1 MDKFASLPQGYDI
14 RLENQRGYVGTLEAK
29 GQDHYVALDSP
40 DPRFG
45 RFVKIARQDLNGA
58 PLGMKVVV
66 ELTAVVS
73 EEEAHGKIVEVLG
86 DPGKGDVA
94 ITGIIRS
101 YLLREAFP
109 PAVLAE
115 VESLPPDPD
124 PADLETEIAQGR
136 LDLRDQH
143 TYTIDGLDARDLD
156 DAIAVERLGS
166 GYRLWVHIAD
176 VSHYVRPQTE
186 LDKEAFKRAN
196 SVYLVDRVLPMLPP
210 KLSNGLC
217 SLNPGHDRLCLS
229 CRIDYNAEGQVIAGQ
244 VAKTVI
250 QSKVRSSYEELREI
264 FAGQELE
271 GLPDW
276 FLESVSLA
284 RELSALLS
292 ARRTRRGAL
301 AFDFP
306 ETKVVLDAEGQ
317 VTDIYGEKQD
327 EANQIIESFMIAAN
341 EYVAAFCDEYRLPAI
356 YRVHEDPPGE
366 KMDLVL
372 QYAEDLGLGIHI
384 PRDIQPKNLQQ
395 LLSKIKS
402 EPYGLTLSEML
413 LRALAKARY
422 DTEDLGHF
430 GLASQQYCHFTAP
443 IRRYADLVVHRAV
456 KAELEGKSPGKRPKN
471 LKLVAA
477 HISEMER
484 VSIDAERDSDD
495 QKIVE
500 YYADKLGETYQG
512 EISGFS
518 NSSFFVQLP
527 NTVEG
532 SILYASMD
540 SGYIQFY
547 PDRLLAQ
554 NRDTGE
560 YYQLGD
566 QVKIQIARVD
576 LERRFL
582 DFKLLQH
589 EETPLHGGGG
599 KAGHRHGGRRKQK
612 YGSHQA
618 TKYSGRRKKSRNQ
631 HKLRGKGRKKK

>member
-1 MDKFASLPQGYDI
+1 MDKFASLPQGYEI

-45 RFVKIARQDLNGA
+45 RFIKIARQDLNGA

-66 ELTAVVS
+66 ELTGVVS
-73 EEEAHGKIVEVLG
+73 EEEAHGKIIEVLG

-109 PAVLAE
+109 PAALEE
-115 VESLPPDPD
+115 VEDMPVDPD
-124 PADLETEIAQGR
+124 PADLEAEITQGR

-156 DAIAVERLGS
+156 DAIAVERLGE

-176 VSHYVRPQTE
+176 VSHYVRPNTE

-250 QSKVRSSYEELREI
+250 QSKVRSSYEELRGI
-264 FAGQELE
+264 FAGQEPE

-284 RELSALLS
+284 RELSTLLS
-292 ARRTRRGAL
+292 ARRDRRGAL
-301 AFDFP
+301 VFDFP
-306 ETKVVLDAEGQ
+306 ETKVVLDSEGQ
-317 VTDIYGEKQD
+317 VTDIYGEQQD

-372 QYAEDLGLGIHI
+372 QYAEDLGLGIRI

-395 LLSKIKS
+395 LLAKIKT
-402 EPYGLTLSEML
+402 EPYGVTLSEML

-443 IRRYADLVVHRAV
+443 IRRYADLLVHRAV
-456 KAELEGKSPGKRPKN
+456 KAQLEGKNTGKRPKN

-532 SILYASMD
+532 SVLYASMD
-540 SGYIQFY
+540 SGYIKFY

-566 QVKIQIARVD
+566 QVKIQVARVD

-599 KAGHRHGGRRKQK
+599 KAGHRRKQK
-612 YGSHQA
+612 HDSHQA
-618 TKYSGRRKKSRNQ
+618 APYGGRRKKSRGQ
-631 HKLRGKGRKKK
+631 HKLRGKGRKKR